1 MEEMRGFV
9 KANVDTTDGAEGNV
23 AQVYDGFA
31 SIFRR
36 ISDLVAG
43 SGRVFED
50 GLSDADVLHAGAE
63 MASSLARS
71 TQ

>member
-1 MEEMRGFV
+1 MRGFV
-9 KANVDTTDGAEGNV
+9 KANVDTIDGADGDV

-36 ISDLVAG
+36 ISDSVAD

-50 GLSDADVLHAGAE
+50 GLSDVDVLHAGAK
-63 MASSLARS
+63 MVSSLARS

>member
-9 KANVDTTDGAEGNV
+9 KANVDTIDGADGDM

-36 ISDLVAG
+36 VSDSVVG

-50 GLSDADVLHAGAE
+50 GLSDVDVLHTGAE
-63 MASSLARS
+63 MASCLARS